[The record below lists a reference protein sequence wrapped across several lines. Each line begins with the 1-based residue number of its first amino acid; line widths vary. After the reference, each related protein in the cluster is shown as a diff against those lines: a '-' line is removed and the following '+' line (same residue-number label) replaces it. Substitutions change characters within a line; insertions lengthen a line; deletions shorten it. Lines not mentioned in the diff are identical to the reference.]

1 MIHLRC
7 VMQTAARAL
16 IKISAYPA
24 RHLIQHA
31 VSVEMTKF
39 QQQQWQPFNS
49 GKLQCHVDPAQHS
62 TAQHST
68 AQHSTAQHSTAQH
81 STAQHSTSKQS
92 SAQHSTARHGTV
104 R

>member
-1 MIHLRC
+1 
-7 VMQTAARAL
+7 MQTAARAL

-68 AQHSTAQHSTAQH
+68 SKQSSAQHST
-81 STAQHSTSKQS
+81 
-92 SAQHSTARHGTV
+92 AQHSTARHGTV

>member
-1 MIHLRC
+1 
-7 VMQTAARAL
+7 MQTAARAL

-68 AQHSTAQHSTAQH
+68 AQHIKAKLST
-81 STAQHSTSKQS
+81 
-92 SAQHSTARHGTV
+92 AQHSTARHGTV

>member
-1 MIHLRC
+1 MIDLHC

>member
-1 MIHLRC
+1 MIDLHC

-68 AQHSTAQHSTAQH
+68 AQHIKAKLSTAQHSTAQH
-81 STAQHSTSKQS
+81 STA
-92 SAQHSTARHGTV
+92 RHGTV

>member
-1 MIHLRC
+1 MIDLHC

-68 AQHSTAQHSTAQH
+68 AQHIKA
-81 STAQHSTSKQS
+81 KL
-92 SAQHSTARHGTV
+92 STARYSKAQHDMGQCDV
-104 R
+104 A

>member
-1 MIHLRC
+1 MIDLHC

-68 AQHSTAQHSTAQH
+68 
-81 STAQHSTSKQS
+81 SKQS
-92 SAQHSTARHGTV
+92 SAQHSTAQHGTV
-104 R
+104 RYGKAQHDMGQCDVA

>member
-1 MIHLRC
+1 
-7 VMQTAARAL
+7 MQTAARAL

-68 AQHSTAQHSTAQH
+68 AQHSTAQHSTSKQSSAQH
-81 STAQHSTSKQS
+81 ST
-92 SAQHSTARHGTV
+92 AQHSTARHGTV

>member
-1 MIHLRC
+1 MIDLHC

-68 AQHSTAQHSTAQH
+68 SKQSSAQHST
-81 STAQHSTSKQS
+81 
-92 SAQHSTARHGTV
+92 AQHSTARHGTV

>member
-49 GKLQCHVDPAQHS
+49 GKLQCHVDPAQVQHIKAKLS

-68 AQHSTAQHSTAQH
+68 AQHSTVQ
-81 STAQHSTSKQS
+81 
-92 SAQHSTARHGTV
+92 
-104 R
+104 